1 MDQYL
6 PDIREVAVQT
16 ISISYWQRADHARTA
31 GDKGIAIANPTP
43 GGDGL
48 HPRQIRL
55 PRQYW
60 TQGMSFRSGK
70 RVRAIE
76 RDARAYQGP
85 VALRIA
91 IQSRTIGRMNTAR
104 CQALS
109 GKLLQHGPKPGELG
123 MHALNVRRIR
133 AGQL

>member
-1 MDQYL
+1 MDQHL
-6 PDIREVAVQT
+6 PDIREVAVQA
-16 ISISYWQRADHARTA
+16 ISIPYWQRADHARTA

-43 GGDGL
+43 GGHGL

-60 TQGMSFRSGK
+60 SQCFGLGGGK
-70 RVRAIE
+70 RMRTIE

-91 IQSRTIGRMNTAR
+91 IQSRTIGRMTIAR
-104 CQALS
+104 CQA
-109 GKLLQHGPKPGELG
+109 
-123 MHALNVRRIR
+123 
-133 AGQL
+133 